1 MEPDP
6 PLADTLNQL
15 HTLLQQR
22 GIHPADVLDPQKL
35 SAQTALPEDT
45 VRALLEGRRPP
56 PDTVSER
63 VRNRIKALADAH
75 LAHTGRPMSDLAA
88 HISRQ
93 LGISTYWARQVCAGQ
108 KMPSVELLH
117 GLVTVFHIDQGET
130 FFTRPAPQA
139 LHHTLQH
146 LLTTLKPPTP
156 PTTTAT
162 PHDIRGIALRQAH
175 NLPPERWNILN
186 ATLHAL
192 LQLDNNHNP
201 DDSEAPP

>member
-6 PLADTLNQL
+6 PLAATLDRL
-15 HTLLQQR
+15 RTLLRER
-22 GIHPADVLDPQKL
+22 GIHPRDVLDPHSL
-35 SAQTALPEDT
+35 SAATALPEHT

-75 LAHTGRPMSDLAA
+75 LAHTGRPMSDFAA

-93 LGISTYWARQVCAGQ
+93 LGISTYWARQICAGQ

-139 LHHTLQH
+139 LHHALQH
-146 LLTTLKPPTP
+146 LLTTLQPPTP
-156 PTTTAT
+156 PTTTATPSTPTT

-175 NLPPERWNILN
+175 DLPPEHWNVLN

-192 LQLDNNHNP
+192 LQLD
-201 DDSEAPP
+201 DDETEQ